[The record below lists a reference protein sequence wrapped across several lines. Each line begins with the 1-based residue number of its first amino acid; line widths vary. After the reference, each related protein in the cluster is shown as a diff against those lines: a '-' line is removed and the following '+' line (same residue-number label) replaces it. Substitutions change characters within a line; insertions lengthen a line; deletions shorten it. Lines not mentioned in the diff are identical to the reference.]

1 MFNKKNQY
9 KKGKEKKKISIP
21 ILQEGALVDEPIE
34 QLIKKFA
41 EKNKSFIRTIVENHF
56 VRGQI
61 EASEGKITR
70 IKLVDLNSKD
80 TT

>member
-1 MFNKKNQY
+1 
-9 KKGKEKKKISIP
+9 
-21 ILQEGALVDEPIE
+21 LQEGALVDEPIE

-56 VRGQI
+56 VKGGF

-70 IKLVDLNSKD
+70 IELVDLNSKD

>member
-1 MFNKKNQY
+1 LFNKKNQY

-41 EKNKSFIRTIVENHF
+41 EKNKSFIRTVVENHF
-56 VRGQI
+56 VRGLI
-61 EASEGKITR
+61 ETSEGKITR
-70 IKLVDLNSKD
+70 FNIDKSHSKD
-80 TT
+80 AP

>member
-1 MFNKKNQY
+1 M
-9 KKGKEKKKISIP
+9 
-21 ILQEGALVDEPIE
+21 DEPIE